1 MSLREFRAWLEGYS
15 ASIGDAPTPEQWAAI
30 KAKLE
35 LVGALSFG
43 TGYLP
48 NQLPLTGARL
58 YPLPTPQTTCNAVEG
73 SC

>member
-1 MSLREFRAWLEGYS
+1 MTIGEFRAWLEGYS

-30 KAKLE
+30 KAKLKM
-35 LVGALSFG
+35 VGTLSFG
-43 TGYLP
+43 TLYGP